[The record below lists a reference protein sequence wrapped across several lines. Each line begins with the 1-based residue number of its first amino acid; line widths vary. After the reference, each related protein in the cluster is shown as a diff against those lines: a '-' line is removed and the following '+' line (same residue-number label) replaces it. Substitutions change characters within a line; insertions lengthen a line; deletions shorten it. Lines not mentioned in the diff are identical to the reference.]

1 MERVLHSGVRL
12 PASVQALIT
21 ALGPVPAGIT
31 VTDLEGRI
39 LYLNRRLLESL
50 GYEADEL
57 VGREVTVLY
66 GDSVEPEMAERILK
80 ATLAGGWQGEIVSRR
95 KDGSVFPV
103 YLETSSIR
111 DEAGK
116 PVVTVAVV
124 RDITEERAFQDRMV
138 AEARQGTFGVIAHNV
153 AHEVR
158 NHLSAIKM
166 SLYMLE
172 REDTPASER
181 PTHFEIAR
189 EELDRIELFVR
200 MLDNYA
206 NPPRPVFDPTS
217 LVDAVNRGLE
227 DARPFLLRKSISLF
241 RQFPSRSPQL
251 SIDREQ
257 FARAVSHVMENA
269 CEAVGE
275 DGEIHVVIKRQP
287 LPEGN
292 WWLVEIR
299 DNGRGVPPHLG
310 ERVFEPFFTTTRAR
324 LGLGLSNVRRILS
337 LHGGGA
343 TLNSTP
349 GRGTTVI
356 LRIPEKGE
364 V

>member
-1 MERVLHSGVRL
+1 VERVLHSGVHL
-12 PASVQALIT
+12 PASVKTLIT
-21 ALGPVPAGIT
+21 ALDPVPAGIT
-31 VTDLEGRI
+31 VTDLEGKI
-39 LYLNRRLLESL
+39 LYLNRRILDSL

-57 VGREVTVLY
+57 LGREVEAIY
-66 GDSVEPEMAERILK
+66 GESVEPELAERIRRD
-80 ATLAGGWQGEIVSRR
+80 TLEGGWHGEIVARR

-103 YLETSSIR
+103 YLETSPIP
-111 DEAGK
+111 DESGK
-116 PVVTVAVV
+116 PVVTVTVA
-124 RDITEERAFQDRMV
+124 RDITDERAFQERMV
-138 AEARQGTFGVIAHNV
+138 AEARQGTFGIIAHNV

-172 REDTPASER
+172 NKDTPASEH

-189 EELDRIELFVR
+189 EELNRIELFVR

-206 NPPRPVFDPTS
+206 NPPHPVFDRAP
-217 LVDAVNRGLE
+217 LVDVVNRGLE
-227 DARPFLLRKSISLF
+227 YARPFLLRKSISLF

-257 FARAVSHVMENA
+257 FSRAVSHVVENA

-287 LPEGN
+287 REEKS

-299 DNGRGVPPHLG
+299 DNGRGVPPHFG

-324 LGLGLSNVRRILS
+324 LGLGLSNVNRVLA
-337 LHGGGA
+337 LHGGEA
-343 TLNSTP
+343 NMSSKP
-349 GRGTTVI
+349 GQGTVI
-356 LRIPEKGE
+356 ILRLPENGE
-364 V
+364 A